1 MNSIESLQWSTSD
14 IDLNKYTHVNTT
26 TLSLPPSRDCRF
38 KTENFLR
45 DQHQHQH
52 QYGWH
57 FSHKSG
63 QNVLDSELNNKTT
76 ITLWDD
82 SKKMLLLGIN
92 LKRNL
97 FRTQTESKAS
107 VSNNLLFS
115 MYVSFMKKEEK
126 RNRCFLLY
134 YCRGKPCKNI
144 SLMDL

>member
-52 QYGWH
+52 QHQHQYGWH

-76 ITLWDD
+76 ITFWDD
-82 SKKMLLLGIN
+82 SKKLFILRIN
-92 LKRNL
+92 LKRIL

-115 MYVSFMKKEEK
+115 MYVSFMKKRK
-126 RNRCFLLY
+126 REIDVFSYIIVEGNRVKTLV
-134 YCRGKPCKNI
+134 
-144 SLMDL
+144 